1 MGTFRIPNS
10 VGQIVVSDRSE
21 TTGQILESFSI
32 DINNP
37 FGKIKPSNKL
47 VKVLDETDLDDS
59 RLQALAV
66 YKRQGSSAATYYYA
80 VATGYVSVCPTTL
93 DPTDATNWEDIN
105 DAFAGIFNAG
115 NLGEESDAV
124 VFNDLLLMS
133 RSQDIL
139 SWNGSTD
146 DPDWWTTVTL
156 GGETGPSL
164 TAGVPHTMHV
174 HKGGLETLFVT
185 NGNLVHYANTEAGHS
200 TITLA
205 TDQVATCLT
214 SGVDAIWAG
223 TYTTSSDSA
232 YVYEIFIGQ
241 VSANSTPIANR
252 AFKIDG
258 RAVLSMEVID
268 NIPYIITDKGNL
280 QVFTGAGFKTIQRL
294 PFAATSSVLDG
305 MGIGNIDNDNTQRP
319 VHPKGMRADN
329 GSLFININTETDN
342 IADNLQDPM
351 AKKTAS
357 GVWEYNSDTRQL
369 HHRFTFANA
378 ATNNGS
384 ELHNF
389 TGPLMIVDSPYTFL
403 MAGAEI
409 NNTTAGLFME
419 TNSKYGH
426 FITPEILS
434 GVVQD
439 SYKNLFIKATNN
451 GTINVK
457 YRTTKKAD
465 QFATVTL
472 ANANTI
478 NTTDT
483 ISVSVGDEVTIIDGA
498 LHGAVAHVTAV
509 NSSATV
515 TSLTLDTEIGTAAQ
529 TGTARITNFH
539 KFAKQY
545 DEAKEYDQW
554 GSDEVNP
561 WIQYKVEMLGE
572 LEIRDLISDGQAKTN
587 IG

>member
-1 MGTFRIPNS
+1 MSTFRIPNS
-10 VGQIVVSDRSE
+10 TGQIVVSDRSE

-32 DINNP
+32 NINNP

-80 VATGYVSVCPTTL
+80 VATGYVSVCPTTQ
-93 DPTDATNWEDIN
+93 DPTDATNWRDIN
-105 DAFAGIFNAG
+105 DAFAGIFSAD

-139 SWNGSTD
+139 SWNGSTE
-146 DPDWWTTVTL
+146 DPDWWTTVAL

-185 NGNLVHYANTEAGHS
+185 NENLVHYANTESGHS

-205 TDQVATCLT
+205 ADQVATCLT

-223 TYTTSSDSA
+223 TYSTSSDSA

-268 NIPYIITDKGNL
+268 NIPYIITDRGNL

-305 MGIGNIDNDNTQRP
+305 MRIGNIDKDNTQRP

-409 NNTTAGLFME
+409 HDTTSGLFME
-419 TNSKYGH
+419 TNSKYGY

-434 GVVQD
+434 EVVQD
-439 SYKNLFIKATNN
+439 AYTKLFIKATNA

-457 YRTTKKAD
+457 YRLKKKAD

-483 ISVSVGDEVTIIDGA
+483 LSVEVGDEVTIIDGS
-498 LHGAVAHVTAV
+498 LHGAVAHITAV
-509 NSSATV
+509 DTSATV
-515 TSLTLDTEIGTAAQ
+515 TSMTLDTDIGTAGN
-529 TGTARITNFH
+529 TGTAEITNFK
-539 KFAKQY
+539 KFSKQY
-545 DEAKEYDQW
+545 TSDSEYEQW
-554 GSDEVNP
+554 GSTEVNP
-561 WIQYKVEMLGE
+561 WIQYKVEMIGD
-572 LEIRDLISDGQAKTN
+572 LEIRDFISNGKANTN
-587 IG
+587 LG

>member
-10 VGQIVVSDRSE
+10 AGQIVISDRSE

-47 VKVLDETDLDDS
+47 VKILDETDLDDS

-80 VATGYVSVCPTTL
+80 VATDYVSVCPTTQ
-93 DPTDATNWEDIN
+93 DPTDATNWRDIN

-133 RSQDIL
+133 RSQNIL
-139 SWNGSTD
+139 SWNGTTD

-164 TAGVPHTMHV
+164 TSGFPHTMHV

-185 NGNLVHYANTEAGHS
+185 NQNLVHYANTGAGHS

-294 PFAATSSVLDG
+294 PFSATSSVLDG
-305 MGIGNIDNDNTQRP
+305 MRIGNIDGDNTQRP
-319 VHPKGMRADN
+319 VHPKGMKANN

-378 ATNNGS
+378 STNNGS

-409 NNTTAGLFME
+409 NDTTSGLFME
-419 TNSKYGH
+419 TNSKYGY

-439 SYKNLFIKATNN
+439 SYKRLFIKATNN

-515 TSLTLDTEIGTAAQ
+515 TSLTLDTEIGTAGQA
-529 TGTARITNFH
+529 GTARITNFQ

>member
-1 MGTFRIPNS
+1 MGTFRTPNS
-10 VGQIVVSDRSE
+10 AGQIVISDRSE

-66 YKRQGSSAATYYYA
+66 YKRQGSIAAPEYYA
-80 VATGYVSVCPTTL
+80 ITSGFVSTCATTQ
-93 DPTDATNWEDIN
+93 DPTDPSNWSKESGIATSGFGDET
-105 DAFAGIFNAG
+105 
-115 NLGEESDAV
+115 DAV
-124 VFNDLLLMS
+124 VFNDLLLIS

-139 SWNGSTD
+139 SWNESVDND
-146 DPDWWTTVTL
+146 DYWTTVAL

-164 TAGVPHTMHV
+164 TSGFPHTMHV

-185 NGNLVHYANTEAGHS
+185 NQNLVHYANTEAGHS
-200 TITLA
+200 TITLS

-223 TYTTSSDSA
+223 TYSTSSDSA

-241 VSANSTPIANR
+241 VSANGTPIANR

-258 RAVLSMEVID
+258 RAVLSIEVID

-305 MGIGNIDNDNTQRP
+305 MRIGNIDKDNTQRP
-319 VHPKGMRADN
+319 VHPKGMRADG
-329 GSLFININTETDN
+329 GSLFININSETDN
-342 IADNLQDPM
+342 VGDQDPM

-389 TGPLMIVDSPYTFL
+389 TGPLMIVDSPYTYL

-409 NNTTAGLFME
+409 NDTTSGLFME
-419 TNSKYGH
+419 TNSKYGY

-439 SYKNLFIKATNN
+439 AYKSLFIKATNN

-465 QFATVTL
+465 QFATFTL
-472 ANANTI
+472 ADANTI

-483 ISVSVGDEVTIIDGA
+483 ISVSVGDEVTMIDGA
-498 LHGAVAHVTAV
+498 AHGAVAHVTAV
-509 NSSATV
+509 SVGAVV
-515 TSLTLDTEIGTAAQ
+515 TSLTLDTDIGTARQ
-529 TGTARITNFH
+529 VGTVRITNFH
-539 KFAKQY
+539 KFDKQY

>member
-10 VGQIVVSDRSE
+10 AGQIVISDRSE

-47 VKVLDETDLDDS
+47 VKILDETDLDDS

-66 YKRQGSSAATYYYA
+66 YKRQDSSAATYYYA

>member
-10 VGQIVVSDRSE
+10 AGQIVISDRSE

-66 YKRQGSSAATYYYA
+66 YKRQGSIAAPEYYA
-80 VATGYVSVCPTTL
+80 ITSGFVSTCATTQ
-93 DPTDATNWEDIN
+93 DPTDPSNWSKESGIATSG
-105 DAFAGIFNAG
+105 F
-115 NLGEESDAV
+115 GEETDAV
-124 VFNDLLLMS
+124 VFNDLLLIS

-139 SWNGSTD
+139 SWNESVDND
-146 DPDWWTTVTL
+146 DYWTTVAL

-164 TAGVPHTMHV
+164 TSGFPHTMHV

-185 NGNLVHYANTEAGHS
+185 NQNLVHYANTEAGHS
-200 TITLA
+200 TITLS

-223 TYTTSSDSA
+223 TYSTSSDSA

-241 VSANSTPIANR
+241 VSDDSTPIANR

-305 MGIGNIDNDNTQRP
+305 MSIGNVDADNTQRP

-409 NNTTAGLFME
+409 HDTTSGLFME
-419 TNSKYGH
+419 TNSKYGY

-434 GVVQD
+434 EVVQD
-439 SYKNLFIKATNN
+439 AYTKLFIKATNA

-457 YRTTKKAD
+457 YRLKKKAD

-483 ISVSVGDEVTIIDGA
+483 LSVEVGDEVTIIDGS
-498 LHGAVAHVTAV
+498 LHGAVAHITAV
-509 NSSATV
+509 DTSATV
-515 TSLTLDTEIGTAAQ
+515 TSMTLDTDIGTAGN
-529 TGTARITNFH
+529 TGTAEITNFK
-539 KFAKQY
+539 KFSKQY
-545 DEAKEYDQW
+545 TSDSEYEQW
-554 GSDEVNP
+554 GSTEVNP
-561 WIQYKVEMLGE
+561 WIQYKVEMIGD
-572 LEIRDLISDGQAKTN
+572 LEIRDFISNGKANTN
-587 IG
+587 LG